1 MSNHT
6 AAATRF
12 LIEHP
17 QLQDLPELI
26 DDHTGVIATT
36 ITVAFEA
43 VAVYGDKLSPDGAQL
58 YQALLSAYL
67 PGRDLTALMA
77 ATTYEQLLARNLSEK
92 LNVRFRRVQEACMAL
107 YRQHWNQPG
116 NPVGSYV
123 DTVLDLVTL
132 FADAMGVEEEREDS
146 LRAAMS
152 KGLALAAEQANA
164 PSALLPV
171 LTALV
176 SAAQFREPAVDSGL
190 EITHETG
197 GPSTTQQRS
206 NALLA
211 ELNAL
216 VGMKAVKDQL
226 QELVQFCLLQQER
239 TLHGLSVQK
248 AGLHMVF
255 TGNPGTGKTTVARLI
270 GRVMKELGWLSQ
282 GHFTEVSRSDL
293 VGGYLGQTAIKT
305 KEVLEEAL
313 GGVLF
318 LDEAYML
325 TPGGEQGADDEDI
338 FGQEALDTILAF
350 MENHR
355 DNILVIVAGYHEE
368 MLRFVNANPGL
379 RSRFT
384 RFIDFPDYGVADL
397 ARIFRHFAEDQNYA
411 LTLSCQQ
418 RVEQLMEQSW
428 SRRQKGF
435 GNAREV
441 RNLFEKTLARQAT
454 RLAALPSRDK
464 DDLVTITEADL
475 PLEIRSAAG
484 TPEHPPLAELDQL
497 VGVEEVKRELSSLV
511 NLLRVQQMRRE
522 QRMHVTEVGCH
533 LVFAGNPGTGK
544 TTVARILARELHR
557 IGYCRN
563 DILVEVD
570 RAGLVAGFTGQ
581 TALKVEQVV
590 ESALGGVLF
599 IDEAYSLVNGDESGG
614 FGQEAVDTLLKLME
628 DHRNNLVVI
637 AAGYPAEMET
647 FLDSNPGL
655 RSRFSRTI
663 EFRDYNV
670 RELILIFRGM
680 LQKAGLELEESAAA
694 PLKHALERLVEKE
707 GDQFANGRS
716 VRKLFEKVQTNQ
728 ANRLVGTGDQPTS
741 DQLCRIESVDIESAS
756 VGSIS

>member
-1 MSNHT
+1 MKDNAV
-6 AAATRF
+6 AASRF

-17 QLQDLPELI
+17 QLQDLPSLI
-26 DDHTGVIATT
+26 GDHTGVIATT

-43 VAVYGDKLSPDGAQL
+43 VAVYGDKLSPDGVQL
-58 YQALLSAYL
+58 YQALLKAYL
-67 PGRDLTALMA
+67 PGRDLTALMN
-77 ATTYEQLLARNLSEK
+77 ATSYEQLLARNLSEK
-92 LNVRFRRVQEACMAL
+92 LNTRFRRVQNACMAL

-132 FADAMGVEEEREDS
+132 FADAMGVEEEREDQV
-146 LRAAMS
+146 RAAMS

-164 PSALLPV
+164 PSVLLPV

-176 SAAQFREPAVDSGL
+176 SAAHMREVAANPCSEAPPKTVG
-190 EITHETG
+190 T
-197 GPSTTQQRS
+197 TTQERS
-206 NALLA
+206 DALLA

-216 VGMKAVKDQL
+216 VGMQGVKAQL

-239 TLHGLSVQK
+239 TLHGLAMQK

-270 GRVMKELGWLSQ
+270 GLVMKELGWLSQ
-282 GHFTEVSRSDL
+282 GHFKEVSRADL

-325 TPGGEQGADDEDI
+325 TPGGDQGADDDDI

-355 DNILVIVAGYHEE
+355 DNLLVIVAGYHEE

-384 RFIDFPDYGVADL
+384 RFIDFPDYGVDEL

-418 RVEQLMEQSW
+418 RLEQLMEQSW
-428 SRRQKGF
+428 TRRQKGF

-441 RNLFEKTLARQAT
+441 RNLFEKTLARQAA
-454 RLAALPSRDK
+454 RLATVSNRSK
-464 DDLVTITEADL
+464 NDLITITEADL
-475 PLEIRSAAG
+475 PLDQPTAMTTKGA
-484 TPEHPPLAELDQL
+484 PALAKLDEL

-522 QRMHVTEVGCH
+522 QHMPVTEVGCH

-544 TTVARILARELHR
+544 TTVARILARELHQ
-557 IGYCRN
+557 IGFCRS
-563 DILVEVD
+563 DRLVEVD
-570 RAGLVAGFTGQ
+570 RAGLVAGFSGQ

-599 IDEAYSLVNGDESGG
+599 IDEAYSLVSGDESGG

-628 DHRNNLVVI
+628 DNRNNLVVI
-637 AAGYPAEMET
+637 AAGYPAEMEI

-663 EFRDYNV
+663 AFRDYNV
-670 RELILIFRGM
+670 RELIKIFRGM
-680 LQKAGLELEESAAA
+680 LKKEGLELAESAAV
-694 PLKHALERLVEKE
+694 PLKQTLEQMVQHE

-716 VRKLFEKVQTNQ
+716 IRRLFEAVKANQ
-728 ANRLVGTGDQPTS
+728 ANRLVGSGKPPTF
-741 DQLCRIESVDIESAS
+741 DQLCRIEPSDVQSTSVKN
-756 VGSIS
+756 IS